1 MSTRDKNKKYN
12 RKKLDNLEKLLI
24 DLTCKIEKQNNMIG
38 ILAKYLKDEKYKLIK
53 FENELE
59 KCKAQ
64 LKFVSVEDTTI
75 VIEDEPV
82 EEKNMKEDEPVEE
95 KNMKEDEPVEE
106 KNMKEDEPIIEQE
119 LCVFDN
125 ENIYGWMKSNHIA
138 QFENLFEECQN
149 L

>member
-1 MSTRDKNKKYN
+1 MSTRDKNKKYH

-53 FENELE
+53 FEDELE
-59 KCKAQ
+59 KCKAEIN
-64 LKFVSVEDTTI
+64 SVKVQDTTI

-82 EEKNMKEDEPVEE
+82 EEKIIKADEETSVKEDEPEE
-95 KNMKEDEPVEE
+95 
-106 KNMKEDEPIIEQE
+106 E

-125 ENIYGWMKSNHIA
+125 DNMYGWMKSNHIA
-138 QFENLFEECQN
+138 QFENLFEECQH

>member
-1 MSTRDKNKKYN
+1 MSARDKNKKYN

-64 LKFVSVEDTTI
+64 IKFVSVEDTTI
-75 VIEDEPV
+75 VI
-82 EEKNMKEDEPVEE
+82 EDEPVEE

>member
-1 MSTRDKNKKYN
+1 MSARDKNKKYN
-12 RKKLDNLEKLLI
+12 TKKLDNLEKLLI

-64 LKFVSVEDTTI
+64 IKFTKVEDTTI
-75 VIEDEPV
+75 VIEDEAV
-82 EEKNMKEDEPVEE
+82 KEKNVKEDEPVQ
-95 KNMKEDEPVEE
+95 E
-106 KNMKEDEPIIEQE
+106 KNMKEDEPITEQE

-125 ENIYGWMKSNHIA
+125 DNIYGWMKSKHIA

>member
-1 MSTRDKNKKYN
+1 MSTRDKNKKYH

-53 FENELE
+53 FEDELE
-59 KCKAQ
+59 KCKAEINSAKVQ
-64 LKFVSVEDTTI
+64 DTTI

-82 EEKNMKEDEPVEE
+82 EEKIIKADEETSVKEDEPEE
-95 KNMKEDEPVEE
+95 
-106 KNMKEDEPIIEQE
+106 E

-125 ENIYGWMKSNHIA
+125 DNMYGWMKSNHIA
-138 QFENLFEECQN
+138 QFENLFEECQH